1 MRIRGGPAVYSKYM
15 LHLVHRPQSVDA
27 RIRLAIANKRL
38 VEVGYNGRARVAE
51 PHDYGK
57 RNGIDRLLVY
67 QLKCASSFG
76 RKAIGWRFLDI
87 AKIESLEVLDTTFK
101 GSRRKAGQE
110 HHVWDALYARV
121 D

>member
-1 MRIRGGPAVYSKYM
+1 M
-15 LHLVHRPQSVDA
+15 LHLVHPPPSVDA

-38 VEVGYNGRARVAE
+38 VEVGYKGRVRVAE

-57 RNGIDRLLVY
+57 RQGIDRLLVY
-67 QLKCASSFG
+67 QWRAPSSSG
-76 RKAIGWRFLDI
+76 RDAIGWRLFDL
-87 AKIESLEVLDTTFK
+87 AKIESLEMLDTVFK

-110 HHVWDALYARV
+110 HHVWDVLYARV